1 MKKRIEK
8 VVERTESSRHLTI
21 GKKYP
26 VHSESK
32 EHYSVK
38 DDEGDIGCWD
48 KSGFKVVSE
57 KEILEFD
64 IEELNTH
71 KCNIKHLEDFTLG
84 SSFMV
89 LKFNPD
95 VNPNDY
101 NLKVIATPKDSP
113 YEGKSKEELIEII
126 KELKLKK

>member
-32 EHYSVK
+32 GSYSVK

-48 KSGFKVVSE
+48 KSGFIVVSE
-57 KEILEFD
+57 REVLEFD
-64 IEELNTH
+64 IEELSFYN
-71 KCNIKHLEDFTLG
+71 KNEDKKNWVIYFESPISLT
-84 SSFMV
+84 
-89 LKFNPD
+89 KYD
-95 VNPNDY
+95 I
-101 NLKVIATPKDSP
+101 KVIATPKDKK
-113 YEGKSKEELIEII
+113 YEEMSKEELIELLKA
-126 KELKLKK
+126 KE

>member
-8 VVERTESSRHLTI
+8 VVEWTKGSGKYLTRL
-21 GKKYP
+21 KKYN
-26 VHSESK
+26 VQSEQ
-32 EHYSVK
+32 ECYYIVI
-38 DDEGDIGCWD
+38 DDLGGLSSWFKQD
-48 KSGFKVVSE
+48 FKVVFE
-57 KEILEFD
+57 REVLEFD

-101 NLKVIATPKDSP
+101 DLKVIATPKD
-113 YEGKSKEELIEII
+113 KT
-126 KELKLKK
+126 